1 MALREAFVVSLSK
14 SGYLTLFVGIILL
27 VVSIF
32 FTSGWG
38 LTAWMV
44 LFIVS
49 LILCTVG
56 IIMLIVHLI
65 RQIKEDK
72 ARKLQ

>member
-1 MALREAFVVSLSK
+1 MSLSK

-27 VVSIF
+27 VASIF
-32 FTSGWG
+32 FTSGWD
-38 LTAWMV
+38 LTAWMI
-44 LFIVS
+44 LFIIS

-56 IIMLIVHLI
+56 IIMLIVHLV

-72 ARKLQ
+72 ARKVQ